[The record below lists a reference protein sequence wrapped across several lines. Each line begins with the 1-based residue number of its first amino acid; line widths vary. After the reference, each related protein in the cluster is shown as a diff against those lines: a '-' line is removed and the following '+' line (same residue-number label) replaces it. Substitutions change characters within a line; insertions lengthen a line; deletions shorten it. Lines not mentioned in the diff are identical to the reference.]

1 MLYIFQGDENFATVH
16 TSIDGMKNPV
26 CLEVETLPE
35 KPSENYELK
44 VDVASGEVWWE
55 ALPDYTEEFRT
66 DKLSETSHACNAA
79 IIAGIDV
86 ETIQGTEHFSLEETD
101 QINLQAAT
109 AAIQAGAGGYPYHA
123 DGKLCRIFTAEE
135 ITRIGNEAIS
145 HKIYHTTYCNHMF
158 EWIRRAEGEELKNIQ
173 YGAELPDDLK
183 ASMEAVL
190 TDAANL

>member
-1 MLYIFQGDENFATVH
+1 MYYIFEGAENYASVH
-16 TSIDGMKNPV
+16 TNIDGMKNPV

-35 KPSENYELK
+35 KPGENYELK

-66 DKLSETSHACNAA
+66 DKLSEISHACNAA

-86 ETIQGTEHFSLEETD
+86 ETTQGTEHFSLEETD

-109 AAIQAGAGGYPYHA
+109 AAIQAGASGYPYHA

-145 HKIYHTTYCNHMF
+145 HKMYHTTYCNHMF
-158 EWIRRAEGEELKNIQ
+158 EWIRRAEGEELQNIQ

-190 TDAANL
+190 TDAASL